1 MHNDP
6 MTRHTRLWGPALVAV
21 AALAMSGC
29 SGSSSST
36 PAATGSPTAHSLPV
50 PKGVTL
56 TPQGTRLDVGKAATV
71 AWRPSQKKVGVA
83 KIAVRHLDQA
93 PISAFDSFQLNAA
106 TRKSTPYYVH
116 ATVDNV
122 GHSDLSHVAVPLYLL
137 ENNTLL
143 QPSTFTAQFSPCASR
158 PLPAH
163 FKPGSKAKVCLVY
176 FVPHHGKL
184 DAISFRPTQEFD
196 AITWHGKVHQLAHH
210 HAKQHQQQQHKQ
222 QKKQQQKKQQQKKHQ
237 KKNQQNQH

>member
-6 MTRHTRLWGPALVAV
+6 MTRRTRLWGPALVAV

-36 PAATGSPTAHSLPV
+36 PAATASSPAHSLPV

-56 TPQGTRLDVGKAATV
+56 TPQGTSLDLGKAATV

-83 KIAVRHLDQA
+83 RIAVKHLDQA

-116 ATVDNV
+116 ATLDNV

-143 QPSTFTAQFSPCASR
+143 QPSTFTAQFAPCSSR

-184 DAISFRPTQEFD
+184 DAISFRPTQDFD
-196 AITWHGKVHQLAHH
+196 AITWHGKVHMLAHH
-210 HAKQHQQQQHKQ
+210 HAKQNHHET
-222 QKKQQQKKQQQKKHQ
+222 KKQHAKKQAKKQHA
-237 KKNQQNQH
+237 KKQNQH